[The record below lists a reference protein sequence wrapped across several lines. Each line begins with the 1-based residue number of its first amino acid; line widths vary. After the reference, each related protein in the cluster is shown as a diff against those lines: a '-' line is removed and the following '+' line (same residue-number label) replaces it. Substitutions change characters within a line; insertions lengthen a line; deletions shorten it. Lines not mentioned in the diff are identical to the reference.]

1 MLVISVTANGFRA
14 TENCGYFDMYAFSME
29 DAFVLFI
36 EDISMKEGI
45 FMKTKISTKLLAVLL
60 CIAFLLS
67 LCACGSDNETVDS
80 TQAVKT
86 EVADPLWEN
95 AVYTEDV
102 TLGEG
107 ETTIDVVVEAGEK
120 SIVVTINTD
129 AKNLEDAI
137 TGVDL
142 VQGDQSE
149 YGLFIK
155 VVNGITADYDVDQ
168 SYWSINKNGEYMMSG
183 AKDTE
188 IANGDKYEL
197 VYTK

>member
-1 MLVISVTANGFRA
+1 
-14 TENCGYFDMYAFSME
+14 
-29 DAFVLFI
+29 
-36 EDISMKEGI
+36 MKEGI
-45 FMKTKISTKLLAVLL
+45 FMKTKISTKLLAVLM
-60 CIAFLLS
+60 CVAFLLS

>member
-45 FMKTKISTKLLAVLL
+45 FMKTKISTKLLAVLM
-60 CIAFLLS
+60 CVAFLLS

>member
-14 TENCGYFDMYAFSME
+14 TENCGYFDTYAFSME

-45 FMKTKISTKLLAVLL
+45 FMKAKISTKLLAVLM
-60 CIAFLLS
+60 CVAFLLS

-188 IANGDKYEL
+188 IADGDKYEL